1 LIEEVEERNS
11 KLKDRSVEIIVREA
25 EREKNKEKSIEPKR
39 PVGYHLVCTNICINR
54 FPEGKQRQKGAQR
67 MLEI

>member
-1 LIEEVEERNS
+1 MIEEVEERNS

-39 PVGYHLVCTNICINR
+39 PVGHQQVTNISTVGVL
-54 FPEGKQRQKGAQR
+54 EGKERGKGQRGY
-67 MLEI
+67 I

>member
-1 LIEEVEERNS
+1 MKNSLEDLAVDWGSGRKNS

-54 FPEGKQRQKGAQR
+54 FAEGK
-67 MLEI
+67 

>member
-1 LIEEVEERNS
+1 MIEEVEERNS

-39 PVGYHLVCTNICINR
+39 PVVHLM
-54 FPEGKQRQKGAQR
+54 GKAV
-67 MLEI
+67 